1 MRTRR
6 ARPDRLHGSSPSAQ
20 LRWMRT
26 RRARWWAPDR
36 LHGSSP
42 SAQLRCGAC
51 VTCSRQKPMRYGG
64 GTAAHYYYTVP
75 LCHFAVARA
84 APTPTAARDAS
95 ASSSPLLY
103 LYDASASIVLFC
115 VCLFLWLKRTLVCW
129 SVGQIARPDSGEVR
143 PAPAWYACIFFLRIP
158 MFSTC

>member
-1 MRTRR
+1 MGAVRRRT
-6 ARPDRLHGSSPSAQ
+6 
-20 LRWMRT
+20 T
-26 RRARWWAPDR
+26 
-36 LHGSSP
+36 
-42 SAQLRCGAC
+42 
-51 VTCSRQKPMRYGG
+51 TN
-64 GTAAHYYYTVP
+64 YTVP

-129 SVGQIARPDSGEVR
+129 PVGQIARPDSGEVR
-143 PAPAWYACIFFLRIP
+143 PAPAWYACIFSFGFLCFRPVSANSWLSRRPSCRDTLQTMWHCSGFRSAILAGT
-158 MFSTC
+158 S